1 MYPHQ
6 SMSHY
11 PVLPT
16 PRNPYVIKVTGEGT
30 ISAAPDQAVA
40 ILGTITENR
49 NLQLAQAEN
58 AEAVS
63 RVIQSLTNLG
73 IPQELLKTLRY
84 QIEIQYQY
92 QDGRQIFQ
100 GYKVTHILQVI
111 IGQIEQTGLVVDTA
125 VEHGANTVSSIQF
138 TLRDPEYFYNQ
149 ALSTAVKDSQQKAAT
164 VARTLGVRYNPIP
177 HQVQELTSAPE
188 ALSSRAETFLARAAT
203 PIQPGEIKIRAS
215 VNAEYTFSPC

>member
-100 GYKVTHILQVI
+100 GYKVTHMLQVI

-149 ALSTAVKDSQQKAAT
+149 ALSTAVKDSQQKPQRSQGHSVSDT
-164 VARTLGVRYNPIP
+164 TLFLIRCKSLPQLLRLFRLEP
-177 HQVQELTSAPE
+177 RHSLPE
-188 ALSSRAETFLARAAT
+188 RPPRSSLVKSKFVH
-203 PIQPGEIKIRAS
+203 P
-215 VNAEYTFSPC
+215 